1 MRKGVSLLEKMFII
15 SPPVYRFMRDFNI
28 RDFLAMQGFELNEE
42 LANYEISEDEE
53 HRYGKLMNEL
63 VKNGE
68 LTKDIVLPFLVD
80 QSRYSVLRNIFLHF
94 ISYEDEILDPNNILK
109 NLKKLSHIDEAFG
122 DLVNCK
128 YLGPINTNS
137 YEKELIYL
145 NTEETGGVIEKL
157 HIVLR
162 KPLKLY
168 DGTETVDNY
177 AFEVDFR
184 KGMLIAKV
192 KNWEQESQQNLTKNI
207 EYFTEE
213 IKKSLNLRI
222 INTDHDIQKVLK
234 SMLNDLTSKVLNKV
248 FMEVNEKLDGLV
260 EKEVDKWS
268 KKLLGEPLPLPAK
281 ELIDIK
287 NNILNNFYKLYRL
300 SIEDG
305 QAIEDLHEKYG
316 VEAYPRIVR
325 FMDETIGEGKASSSD
340 PTESLL
346 DTSLYYDIRTRLESS
361 KSLRHVTVY
370 WLTCHQKS
378 HFGTTLH
385 NDRRN
390 EFKINIK
397 PHTYTKEMLEYVLRK
412 IERYIE

>member
-1 MRKGVSLLEKMFII
+1 MEKMFII